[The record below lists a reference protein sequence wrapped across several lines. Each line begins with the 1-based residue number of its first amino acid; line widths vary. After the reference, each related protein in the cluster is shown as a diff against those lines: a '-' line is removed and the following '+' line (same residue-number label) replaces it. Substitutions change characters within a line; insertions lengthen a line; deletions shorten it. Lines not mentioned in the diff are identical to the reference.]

1 MAIAMNTTS
10 QRPTVFLFDID
21 GTLLLTGGA
30 GRRAIEAAF
39 ALHTG
44 HADACSGFS
53 FGGMTD
59 RAIVRAGLLAVGAAV
74 TDALIDAVIA
84 SYLTHLGSEI
94 GQSAGYKVMPGVHET
109 IAALRVHAHC
119 AIGLGTGNVRGGA
132 QIKLR
137 RGELWEHFN
146 FGGFGC
152 DDEDRT
158 ALLRIGAARG
168 AARLGAQL
176 ADCRVVVIGDTLRDV
191 AAAQGIDAECLAVE
205 TGGVSSSVL
214 LEAGAHAAVRDL
226 SEPAALSF
234 LLQQA

>member
-1 MAIAMNTTS
+1 MAMNQAP

-30 GRRAIEAAF
+30 GRRAVEAAF

-44 HADACSGFS
+44 RADACSGFS

-74 TDALIDAVIA
+74 TDVLIDAVIA
-84 SYLTHLGSEI
+84 SYLTHLEAEL
-94 GQSAGYKVMPGVHET
+94 GQSTGYQVMPGVHET
-109 IAALRVHAHC
+109 IAALRIHAHC

-132 QIKLR
+132 QLKLR
-137 RGELWEHFN
+137 RGELWEHFD

-158 ALLRIGAARG
+158 ALLRVGAARG
-168 AARLGAQL
+168 AARLGAEL
-176 ADCRVVVIGDTLRDV
+176 GDCRVVVIGDTLRDV
-191 AAAQGIDAECLAVE
+191 AAAQGMAAECLAVE
-205 TGGVSSSVL
+205 TGGVSGAVL
-214 LEAGAHAAVRDL
+214 LGAGAHAAVRNL
-226 SEPAALSF
+226 SKPAALEF
-234 LLQQA
+234 LLKGP

>member
-1 MAIAMNTTS
+1 MNTTS

-44 HADACSGFS
+44 RADACSGFS

-109 IAALRVHAHC
+109 IAALRGHAHC

-137 RGELWEHFN
+137 RGELWEHFD

-158 ALLRIGAARG
+158 QKVGCRHWNRCVTMRSGQLLR
-168 AARLGAQL
+168 
-176 ADCRVVVIGDTLRDV
+176 
-191 AAAQGIDAECLAVE
+191 
-205 TGGVSSSVL
+205 S
-214 LEAGAHAAVRDL
+214 
-226 SEPAALSF
+226 AALWISGLATNARIVRRRMAWSLRSIPEISVMRSSRARNEF
-234 LLQQA
+234 R